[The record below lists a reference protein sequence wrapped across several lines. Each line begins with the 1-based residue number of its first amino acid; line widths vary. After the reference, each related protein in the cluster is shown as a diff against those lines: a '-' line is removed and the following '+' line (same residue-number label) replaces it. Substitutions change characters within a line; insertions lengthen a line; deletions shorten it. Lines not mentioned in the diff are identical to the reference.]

1 MWIRDALP
9 KSMPNIRPI
18 LYGYDTTLVNSNSFQ
33 SIFDLSR
40 GLLDQLKANGWSSPA
55 PKPLIFLAHSLG
67 GLVLKQALV
76 FLANHIERDDPMRR
90 AIIGAVLFGVPN
102 LGMEQSRLFA
112 MVEGKTNEGLVAELA
127 PGSKYL
133 EQLHEQFT
141 GISYLQD
148 CLLYWAYETCKSPT
162 VMVGNILCC

>member
-1 MWIRDALP
+1 
-9 KSMPNIRPI
+9 MPNIRPI

-33 SIFDLSR
+33 SIFDLAR
-40 GLLDQLKANGWSSPA
+40 GLLDQLKANGWASPA

-112 MVEGKTNEGLVAELA
+112 MVEGKTNESLVAELA

-133 EQLHEQFT
+133 EQLHKQFT

-162 VMVGNILCC
+162 VMVRTLLCC